1 MTTAEELFPLVLPGR
16 VALCIEC
23 KTLTRAPIAVR
34 WIQSTS
40 GPGTTLYACPDHAVQ
55 LGAGPTPDDVTHR

>member
-40 GPGTTLYACPDHAVQ
+40 GPGATLYACPDHAVK